1 MLNKLLSYLSD
12 FFILLLIFSFYND
25 NFLAD
30 KIMGENGF
38 KVVFP
43 LFWLFFASTI
53 IQNFKTTNTTQFK
66 LIYVLFAYLFIALL
80 IELFLGWNVSFAPAG
95 SALLAIVSLLIYF
108 NRYPINKVLYFVWTS
123 MMASVVICY
132 FNQPLD
138 EWTFRTSGG
147 TEDPNE
153 FAGQLLFFL
162 FASFYLYTHNR
173 SKLFLAITLVFF
185 TYGLFKAGSMTS
197 FLVLG
202 IVSFISL
209 IRLFIVKPEYFLNVK
224 ALLLLF
230 TLLIAFT
237 QIDLTKIEAIQN
249 VLGRT
254 KDTGTAL
261 FRMHSWVAG
270 IHMIEANPLFGVGGD
285 AFAENEPLYEEF
297 HMVGSAPAPHNIYIK
312 LLAESGI
319 PAFLLFMAFLVYI
332 IKINFKELL
341 HRNEWFLFSSLLSL
355 LLMGLTLGILYDKY
369 VWLAIALIMNFNTQL
384 QHKGRIS

>member
-1 MLNKLLSYLSD
+1 MLNKLLSYISD

-38 KVVFP
+38 KFVFP

-66 LIYVLFAYLFIALL
+66 LIYVLFTYLFLTLL
-80 IELFLGWNVSFAPAG
+80 IELYLGWNVSFAPAG
-95 SALLAIVSLLIYF
+95 SALLAIISLLIYF
-108 NRYPINKVLYFVWTS
+108 NRYPINKILYYVWAS
-123 MMASVVICY
+123 MMTSVVICY
-132 FNQPLD
+132 FNHPLD

-173 SKLFLAITLVFF
+173 NKLFLAVSLVFF
-185 TYGLFKAGSMTS
+185 SYGFFKAGSMTS

-202 IVSFISL
+202 LVGFIGL
-209 IRLFIVKPEYFLNVK
+209 IRLFIIKPEYFLNVK
-224 ALLLLF
+224 ALLLIF

-270 IHMIEANPLFGVGGD
+270 IHMIEANPIFGVGGD
-285 AFAENEPLYEEF
+285 AFAVNEPIYEEF

-312 LLAESGI
+312 LIAESGI
-319 PAFLLFMAFLVYI
+319 PAFLLFMTFLIYI
-332 IKINFKELL
+332 IKINFKELFYT
-341 HRNEWFLFSSLLSL
+341 NEWFLFSALLAL

-369 VWLAIALIMNFNTQL
+369 VWLAIAIIMNFNTQL